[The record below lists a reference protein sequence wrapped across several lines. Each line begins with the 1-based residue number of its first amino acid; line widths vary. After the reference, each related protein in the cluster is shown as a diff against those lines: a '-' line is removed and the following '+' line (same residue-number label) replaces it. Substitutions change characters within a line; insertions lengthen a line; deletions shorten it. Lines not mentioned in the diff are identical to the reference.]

1 MRGGIVQNRLLAVL
15 LAVMLCG
22 WANSSLA
29 QGAPDGNTTRDLKKE
44 DPLPPATGRNLSE
57 QAGTTEP
64 GSKVETSK
72 DENVFVNG
80 ILSVQGA
87 LADVDTAPSKFS
99 ERTAAD
105 DRLPIVGYRLRHLS
119 VDQRREIAEQ
129 LTVPRSNALSP
140 GELGGFATIGR
151 ELPGPVAMQAL
162 TPIPQSL
169 AQKYPELKGAG
180 YMSSDN
186 KTIVVDLDNNLVIGV
201 LGS

>member
-1 MRGGIVQNRLLAVL
+1 
-15 LAVMLCG
+15 MLFG
-22 WANSSLA
+22 WASFAVA
-29 QGAPDGNTTRDLKKE
+29 QGAPDAKTTQDLKKE

-80 ILSVQGA
+80 VLSVQGA

-119 VDQRREIAEQ
+119 VDQRREIARG
-129 LTVPRSNALSP
+129 LTVPRPNALSP
-140 GELGGFATIGR
+140 SELGGFATIGR

-162 TPIPQSL
+162 TPVPSAL

-186 KTIVVDLDNNLVIGV
+186 KTIIVDLDNNLVIGV